1 MTLSDPAVP
10 DTELPN
16 ASKPAGPSGRPPG
29 PDTDHGH
36 SKRWL
41 ILAVIAIAQV
51 MVILDAT
58 VVNIALPSAQKALQ
72 FTDDQRQW
80 LITGYA
86 LSFGSLLLIGG
97 RVADLFGR
105 KITFLVGVAGFAL
118 ASAVGGAANGFEVL
132 VAARVGQGV
141 FAALLAPAAL
151 SLLTTTFTD
160 PAERGKAFGI
170 FGAISGAGGAIGLLL
185 GGVLTEY
192 LDWRW
197 CMYVNLIFAGIGFL
211 GGVSLLGKGG
221 ATERPKI
228 DWLGVVTATAG
239 MFALVYGL
247 GNAESQSWGS
257 PSTWGFLVAGG
268 VLLIGFV
275 AWQTRSPHPLLPLRI
290 LLHRNRGGSFLAI
303 FVLCAGMFVIFL
315 FLTYFMQVNLRFTP
329 VTSGLSFLPMI
340 GTLMVGATLATTVL
354 LPKIGPRLLVTVGML
369 VAGAG
374 IGLLALLE
382 ADSTYAASV
391 LPALLIAGFGI
402 GLTMASGMNV
412 GIAGVDAQDSGVAS
426 AAINAVQQIGGSIG
440 TALFSTI
447 AASAVTSALG
457 DGKNPMAAAVSGYS
471 AAFTWSAILFAV
483 GGIVCA
489 FVLRP
494 GVPDELKTA
503 GPTVHM

>member
-10 DTELPN
+10 DTEPTTRQPT
-16 ASKPAGPSGRPPG
+16 APPDPG
-29 PDTDHGH
+29 ADHGH

-72 FTDDQRQW
+72 FSDDQRQW

-105 KITFLVGVAGFAL
+105 KVTFLVGVAGFAL
-118 ASAVGGAANGFEVL
+118 ASAVGGAATSFEVL

-197 CMYVNLIFAGIGFL
+197 CMYVNLIFAGIGFV
-211 GGVSLLGKGG
+211 GGVSLLSKGS

-228 DWLGVVTATAG
+228 DWLGVVGATAG

-247 GNAESQSWGS
+247 GNAESQSWSS
-257 PSTWGFLVAGG
+257 PSTWGFLIAGG

-275 AWQTRSPHPLLPLRI
+275 AWQTKSAHPLLPLRI

-402 GLTMASGMNV
+402 GLTMASAMNV
-412 GIAGVDAQDSGVAS
+412 GILGVDAQDSGVAS

-447 AASAVTSALG
+447 AASAVTDALVSG
-457 DGKNPMAAAVSGYS
+457 ANPMSAAVSGYS
-471 AAFTWSAILFAV
+471 AAFTWSGILFAV
-483 GGIVCA
+483 GGVICA

-494 GVPDELKTA
+494 GVPEELKTA
-503 GPTVHM
+503 APAVHM

>member
-1 MTLSDPAVP
+1 MTTSESLSTSAPPTPGA
-10 DTELPN
+10 EH
-16 ASKPAGPSGRPPG
+16 SGN
-29 PDTDHGH
+29 
-36 SKRWL
+36 KRWL

-58 VVNIALPSAQKALQ
+58 VVNIALPSAQRDLG
-72 FTDDQRQW
+72 FSDDQRQW

-97 RVADLFGR
+97 RIADLFGR
-105 KITFLVGVAGFAL
+105 RITFLTGVAGFAV
-118 ASAVGGAANGFEVL
+118 ASAIGGAAGSFGML

-197 CMYVNLIFAGIGFL
+197 CMFVNLIFAGIGFV
-211 GGVSLLGKGG
+211 GGLLLLGPSD
-221 ATERPKI
+221 AEERPRLDLI
-228 DWLGVVTATAG
+228 GVVTATAG

-247 GNAESQSWGS
+247 GNAASKSWGS
-257 PSTWGFLVAGG
+257 VDTWGFLVAGG
-268 VLLIGFV
+268 VLLIAFV
-275 AWQTRSPHPLLPLRI
+275 YSQTKVAHPLLPLRI
-290 LLHRNRGGSFLAI
+290 LLHRNRGGSFLSI

-315 FLTYFMQVNLRFTP
+315 FLTYFMQQNLRFGP
-329 VTSGLSFLPMI
+329 VESGVAFLPMI
-340 GTLMVGATLATTVL
+340 GTLMVGATMATTVL

-369 VAGAG
+369 LAGAG
-374 IGLLALLE
+374 TGLLALLDE
-382 ADSTYAASV
+382 TSTYSANV
-391 LPALLIAGFGI
+391 LPGLLVSGFGI
-402 GLTMASGMNV
+402 GLTMASSMNV
-412 GIAGVDAQDSGVAS
+412 GIAGVDPHDSGAAS

-440 TALFSTI
+440 TALFSTV
-447 AASAVTSALG
+447 ATNVVTSQLLS
-457 DGKNPMAAAVSGYS
+457 GKNPATAAIAGYS
-471 AAFTWSAILFAV
+471 AAFTWSAVLFGVGAV
-483 GGIVCA
+483 ICA

-494 GVPDELKTA
+494 GVSAELSTA
-503 GPTVHM
+503 GPVVHM

>member
-1 MTLSDPAVP
+1 MSDSLETQA
-10 DTELPN
+10 
-16 ASKPAGPSGRPPG
+16 AGGRA
-29 PDTDHGH
+29 DATDG
-36 SKRWL
+36 KRWW
-41 ILAVIAIAQV
+41 ILAIIAIAQV

-58 VVNIALPSAQKALQ
+58 VVNIALPSAQKDLGFSDTQ
-72 FTDDQRQW
+72 QQW

-118 ASAVGGAANGFEVL
+118 ASAVGGAANSFGML

-160 PAERGKAFGI
+160 PKERSKAFGI

-197 CMYVNLIFAGIGFL
+197 CMFVNLIFAAVGLF
-211 GGVSLLGKGG
+211 GG
-221 ATERPKI
+221 AALLSGSTAENRPKLDLI
-228 DWLGVVTATAG
+228 GVVAATGG

-247 GNAESQSWGS
+247 GNVPTYDWGAPES
-257 PSTWGFLVAGG
+257 WGFLTAGA
-268 VLLIGFV
+268 VLLVFFV
-275 AWQTRSPHPLLPLRI
+275 YWQQRVEHPLLPLRI
-290 LLHRNRGGSFLAI
+290 LLHRNRGGSFLSI

-315 FLTYFMQVNLRFTP
+315 FLTFFMQQNLAFSP
-329 VTSGLSFLPMI
+329 VASGVGFLPMI
-340 GTLMVGATLATTVL
+340 GTLMVGATVATTVL
-354 LPKIGPRLLVTVGML
+354 LPKVGPRPLVPTGMIL
-369 VAGAG
+369 AGAG
-374 IGLLALLE
+374 IGLLGLLE
-382 ADSTYAASV
+382 PTSTYASGV
-391 LPALLIAGFGI
+391 LPGLLVSGFGI
-402 GLTMASGMNV
+402 GLTMASAMNV
-412 GIAGVDAQDSGVAS
+412 GIAGVEEHDAGVAS

-447 AASAVTSALG
+447 ASSAAVAAMSE
-457 DGKNPMAAAVSGYS
+457 GKELAAAKVASYS

-483 GGIVCA
+483 GGVLCA
-489 FVLRP
+489 FILRP
-494 GVPDELKTA
+494 GVPEELKTA
-503 GPTVHM
+503 GPSVHM

>member
-1 MTLSDPAVP
+1 MTLSDSS
-10 DTELPN
+10 LPVKTS
-16 ASKPAGPSGRPPG
+16 APPEEQ
-29 PDTDHGH
+29 PDHGH
-36 SKRWL
+36 AKRWL

-58 VVNIALPSAQKALQ
+58 VVNIALPSAQEALR

-118 ASAVGGAANGFEVL
+118 ASAVGGAAGSFEVL

-192 LDWRW
+192 LNWRW
-197 CMYVNLIFAGIGFL
+197 CMYVNLFFAAIGFI
-211 GGVSLLGKGG
+211 GGIALLAKGRES
-221 ATERPKI
+221 TERPRI
-228 DWLGVVTATAG
+228 DLIGVVTATAG
-239 MFALVYGL
+239 MFALVFGL
-247 GNAESQSWGS
+247 GNAESKSWS
-257 PSTWGFLVAGG
+257 APDTWGFLIAGA
-268 VLLIGFV
+268 VLLIGFI
-275 AWQTRSPHPLLPLRI
+275 AWQTKSAHPLLPLRI

-315 FLTYFMQVNLRFTP
+315 FLTYFMQVNLGFSP
-329 VTSGLSFLPMI
+329 VESGLGFLPMI

-354 LPKIGPRLLVTVGML
+354 LPRVGPRLLVTVGML
-369 VAGAG
+369 LAGAG

-382 ADSTYAASV
+382 ADSKYAGAV

-402 GLTMASGMNV
+402 GLTMASAMNV
-412 GIAGVDAQDSGVAS
+412 GIAGVDPQDSGVAS

-447 AASAVTSALG
+447 AATAVTDSLVSGA
-457 DGKNPMAAAVSGYS
+457 NPMAAAVSGYS
-471 AAFTWSAILFAV
+471 AAFTWSAILFGV
-483 GGIVCA
+483 GGVICA

-494 GVPDELKTA
+494 GVPEELRTA
-503 GPTVHM
+503 GPAVHM